1 MSVDPLAE
9 STGEI
14 YSYTWNNPIRFT
26 DPDGMSGESIHKDAN
41 GNIIKEYDDNVYIHH
56 DLGNNGQDY
65 DGMRYLLD
73 QKREE
78 FGTSGGGEIDHIA
91 SWINKIGKWYNAKKT
106 SDNSSYSEH
115 TGNYSGGITILSS
128 FSFDGSGALIVPDSE
143 SSSVIIESNEI
154 SSYGSGNTPFPR
166 YFGYLGAAGNQ
177 AKRVVSAISLNK
189 ALCKA
194 DYPAVFDNPLMMDSY
209 WAPMTVDS
217 IWQCRTCNN
226 FFRRDSSGRIPTE
239 PNPNNPQG
247 FINSWEH

>member
-154 SSYGSGNTPFPR
+154 SSYGSGNTLFSPR
-166 YFGYLGAAGNQ
+166 YFYFGGAVNQ
-177 AKRVVSAISLNK
+177 ANRLRPSISLNK
-189 ALCKA
+189 ALSKA
-194 DYPAVFDNPLMMDSY
+194 DYPALNFNVNSAVDRLQGTGFERKKVCTVCGDTLDLNAPKSYHTGFD
-209 WAPMTVDS
+209 T
-217 IWQCRTCNN
+217 IRT
-226 FFRRDSSGRIPTE
+226 RK
-239 PNPNNPQG
+239 Q
-247 FINSWEH
+247 